1 MALTAAQYRTMRDL
15 FRGRLSVD
23 SANPSDTD
31 VLSFFKQFLV
41 DAVGSSALTN
51 DQQAKAGRI
60 ANEVLSGNFSN
71 PSDVNV
77 VDFWT
82 ALAADANAGSA
93 MSSTST
99 QYQTMKKAMVGMFS
113 CDFFNPTIASV
124 LSYINFFGLSFS
136 GDFGALFT
144 GYGLTVRSYRRGD
157 LGVTGTTGAGK
168 TNWANQSG
176 DGSTMAPGSA
186 ASTDGIGSVGTGLNG
201 RASVVTNGTTQNGSY
216 THPSGPAPGTTNHH
230 IYAVERVLVTP
241 VSVGYMHSANSNPV
255 VFVAGGQ
262 SSPAAEMIFSNGI
275 NSANSSGVVINQWY
289 RLSAS
294 WTDTTA
300 DELRVGAHIVTG
312 TDTGAGAVGTQWG
325 FGAAYNGSVLVSL
338 ETVLLMHIEGPRA
351 TFVTA
356 RTDAD
361 AKVRTF
367 WTTAIEI

>member
-1 MALTAAQYRTMRDL
+1 MALPTSQYRTFRDL
-15 FRGRLSVD
+15 LRIMLSIEGVGPSDGDVLAFFKQLLADASGATALSASRNFLCGQIFKRILSGNASNPTDADVVSFWTQFASDASAAVAMGQTVSYQRMRQALRGSISCDGL
-23 SANPSDTD
+23 NPTDTD
-31 VLSFFKQFLV
+31 VLGYF
-41 DAVGSSALTN
+41 
-51 DQQAKAGRI
+51 
-60 ANEVLSGNFSN
+60 
-71 PSDVNV
+71 
-77 VDFWT
+77 
-82 ALAADANAGSA
+82 AA
-93 MSSTST
+93 
-99 QYQTMKKAMVGMFS
+99 Y
-113 CDFFNPTIASV
+113 
-124 LSYINFFGLSFS
+124 SFS